1 MPLTL
6 DATVGG
12 AAANSYTDVTA
23 ADAYFLGR
31 AFASAWTGASTS
43 AKEQALVMAT
53 SVLEREQWAGAKGS
67 TPANAITQALA
78 WPRRWAPTLEADAA
92 PQAITQDFID
102 LSTMYY
108 SELTIPAPMVR
119 ATCELALVVVANTRD
134 PFLADLTRV
143 KRERIDVIETEFF
156 DSSDRIRGLA
166 HFPHVIAL
174 VRHLLR
180 WNESEVQ
187 RA

>member
-1 MPLTL
+1 VPLVL

-12 AAANSYTDVTA
+12 AAANSYTDAAT

-31 AFASAWTGASTS
+31 AFASSWTGAGTS
-43 AKEQALVMAT
+43 AKEQALVWAT
-53 SVLEREQWAGAKGS
+53 SVLEREEWAGAKGS
-67 TPANAITQALA
+67 TPATAITQALA

-108 SELTIPAPMVR
+108 SELSIPQPIIR
-119 ATCELALVVVANTRD
+119 ATCELALVILSNTAD

-143 KRERIDVIETEFF
+143 KRERVDVLETEFF
-156 DSSDRIRGLA
+156 DSSDRIRGLG
-166 HFPHVIAL
+166 HFPHVIRL
-174 VRHLLR
+174 VRHILR
-180 WNESEVQ
+180 WNESDVQ